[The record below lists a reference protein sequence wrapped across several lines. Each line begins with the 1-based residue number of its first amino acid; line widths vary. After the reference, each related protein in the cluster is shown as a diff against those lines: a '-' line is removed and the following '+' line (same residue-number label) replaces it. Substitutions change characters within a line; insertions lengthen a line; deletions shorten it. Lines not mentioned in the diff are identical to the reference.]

1 MADGRRPRGRRRR
14 LSPEERDLWS
24 RVAQTATP
32 LRPDTRK
39 HAAEPRPAPAEP
51 AGALHAQPP
60 PAFRPPDRSPSP
72 QPPRAG
78 DDLAAQMREAAL
90 DAATQ
95 PLRPGGRPAPRVSWS
110 PPSADRPAP
119 VGRNTPGL
127 DGGTAKRL
135 ARGRLEPQGRLDLH
149 GMTAD
154 RAHGALSGFIAASSA
169 QGLRCVL
176 IVTGMGRGEG
186 GRGDGV
192 LRRQTPRWLGVAPL
206 ASMVVGVFEAH
217 PRHGGAGA
225 LYVYLKKR
233 R

>member
-1 MADGRRPRGRRRR
+1 
-14 LSPEERDLWS
+14 
-24 RVAQTATP
+24 
-32 LRPDTRK
+32 
-39 HAAEPRPAPAEP
+39 
-51 AGALHAQPP
+51 
-60 PAFRPPDRSPSP
+60 
-72 QPPRAG
+72 
-78 DDLAAQMREAAL
+78 MREAAL
-90 DAATQ
+90 AAATQ
-95 PLRPGGRPAPRVSWS
+95 PLRPGGRPAPRVAWS
-110 PPSADRPAP
+110 PQASDRPAP

-154 RAHGALSGFIAASSA
+154 RAHGALSGFIASSSA

-206 ASMVVGVFEAH
+206 AAMVVGVFEAH